1 MERTPEAGLQNVSS
15 PADHA
20 FRAIR
25 SRAVRDRTDV
35 AGMAAQARIGADP
48 ASGFTMSIPAE
59 SFLSALQV
67 FAAHERMDPLMLL
80 CKLTEECGEL
90 AEAVLVERGFK
101 PHKKLEPE
109 AAIAEAADVLL
120 CMLLVLSRL
129 YPGLTP
135 EQLATRL
142 SQRADEKLA
151 RYVAR
156 QPALRA

>member
-1 MERTPEAGLQNVSS
+1 MFAQCFKFSCARACCDTVPGVSDQAG
-15 PADHA
+15 
-20 FRAIR
+20 
-25 SRAVRDRTDV
+25 V
-35 AGMAAQARIGADP
+35 AGMAAQARIGADI

-101 PHKKLEPE
+101 PHKTLEPE

-135 EQLATRL
+135 EQLAARL
-142 SQRADEKLA
+142 SQQADHKLA

>member
-1 MERTPEAGLQNVSS
+1 
-15 PADHA
+15 
-20 FRAIR
+20 
-25 SRAVRDRTDV
+25 
-35 AGMAAQARIGADP
+35 
-48 ASGFTMSIPAE
+48 MSIPAD

-101 PHKKLEPE
+101 PHKTLEPE

-120 CMLLVLSRL
+120 CILLVLSRL

-142 SQRADEKLA
+142 SQQADHKLA